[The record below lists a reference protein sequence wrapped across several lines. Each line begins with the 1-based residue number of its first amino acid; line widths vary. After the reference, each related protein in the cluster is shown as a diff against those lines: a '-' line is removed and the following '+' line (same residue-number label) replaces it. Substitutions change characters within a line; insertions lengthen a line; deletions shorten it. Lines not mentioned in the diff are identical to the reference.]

1 MCIPGSARRFN
12 PGRINRPRFIEQVH
26 FLQRL
31 STVIISR
38 PVIHIRRND
47 RTKFADGLRQLAA
60 IFEFIGKHVA
70 QTAIA
75 RRLGQKI
82 LKSFNS
88 VGHNYHVSVEV
99 K

>member
-12 PGRINRPRFIEQVH
+12 PGRINRPCFIEQVH
-26 FLQRL
+26 LLQRL
-31 STVIISR
+31 PAVIIGR
-38 PVIHIRRND
+38 PVIRIRRNN
-47 RTKFADGLRQLAA
+47 RTEFADGLRQLAA

-70 QTAIA
+70 QSAVA
-75 RRLGQKI
+75 RGLGQQI
-82 LKSFNS
+82 LKSFNT